1 MNVSYEKLLR
11 IARKEWPPCC
21 KFFVNFRTPVIFDK
35 LSEHVKL
42 RIGNLAKIPFLETF
56 WEWHLYSKKIT
67 NISPFKTELILKF
80 SIGKQHKN
88 FNNVGSFVSSD
99 PQGIRRDLD
108 KSGRLLGIEK
118 FVMSTRVLCIA
129 QCTVCTCT
137 CTCTVHHGYTDWAM
151 HSTRAHVH
159 VHCTLYVVSARS
171 TFNVTAKKC
180 GETLHVYFTR

>member
-1 MNVSYEKLLR
+1 MKNYFESCVKS
-11 IARKEWPPCC
+11 AHH
-21 KFFVNFRTPVIFDK
+21 PVTCEFSDSGDFDK
-35 LSEHVKL
+35 LSERVKL

-56 WEWHLYSKKIT
+56 WEWHLCSKKIT
-67 NISPFKTELILKF
+67 NISPFKTVLILKF

-129 QCTVCTCT
+129 QCTVCT
-137 CTCTVHHGYTDWAM
+137 
-151 HSTRAHVH
+151 
-159 VHCTLYVVSARS
+159 LYVVSARS
-171 TFNVTAKKC
+171 VYIKRYCWKIC